1 MAPILLRSWGGGRV
15 SRIDVALLMGSAS
28 DWKHLQS
35 SVEVLKELDLEVRVH
50 VTSAHRTPER
60 TVDLVRA
67 AEGDGCQAFIC
78 AAGMAAHLAGVVAA
92 HTLRPVLGVPL
103 PGGVMDG
110 MDALLSTVQMPG
122 GIPVATFAVGA
133 AGARNAAFFAA
144 QIVAGQRPEV
154 AEALAAARTAG
165 AEKVLAAEAEI
176 LAELEPTHG

>member
-1 MAPILLRSWGGGRV
+1 M
-15 SRIDVALLMGSAS
+15 SRIDVALLMGSSS
-28 DWKHLQS
+28 DWKYLRPA
-35 SVEVLKELDLEVRVH
+35 VEVLGALDLEVRVH

-60 TVDLVRA
+60 TVELVRA
-67 AEGDGCQAFIC
+67 AEADGCQAFIC

-122 GIPVATFAVGA
+122 GIPVATFAVGS

-144 QIVAGQRPEV
+144 QIVAAQRPEV
-154 AEALAAARTAG
+154 AEALVGARAAG
-165 AEKVLAAEAEI
+165 ADMVVAAESEI
-176 LAELEPTHG
+176 VAELEPTDG